1 MNFSRLTGLGLL
13 LSMSLLFAGCIR
25 DDPTLPG
32 FFKEDKAWRGDIPKV
47 SPETFKKGIDS
58 SELVVVSSDSLAA
71 QKEAQNKQSREDRS
85 FLIR

>member
-13 LSMSLLFAGCIR
+13 LRMSLLFAGCIR

-32 FFKEDKAWRGDIPKV
+32 FFKEDKAWRGDIPRV

-58 SELVVVSSDSLAA
+58 SKLVVVSSDSLAA
-71 QKEAQNKQSREDRS
+71 QKEAQTSSLEKIEA
-85 FLIR
+85 F